1 MKQIC
6 KFESGKD
13 IVKTV
18 SGLQANIPN
27 ALDYSRI
34 KDTSVPSS
42 YNGQKTTD
50 EVGLRVRE
58 PFDVIEFDRSYT
70 RIRKSIND
78 SEMAKKQAQNSH

>member
-6 KFESGKD
+6 KFESGRD

-18 SGLQANIPN
+18 SGLQTDVPS

-42 YNGQKTTD
+42 YNGQKTTA
-50 EVGLRVRE
+50 EVGERVRE

-70 RIRKSIND
+70 RIRKQIND
-78 SEMAKKQAQNSH
+78 SEFAKKSEKDSY